1 VLSPSKAVICASGVP
16 TGNGALAKSEFSC
29 SWPAANDDF
38 NIFSPWPVLAPRN
51 KIPGPS
57 KNQVSISEFFLLQIL
72 IAGVIN
78 KELTLFEITHQQ
90 MAALFKWRN

>member
-1 VLSPSKAVICASGVP
+1 V
-16 TGNGALAKSEFSC
+16 LAKSEFSC

-78 KELTLFEITHQQ
+78 KEQANPATEC
-90 MAALFKWRN
+90 MAGVKHKHTS